1 MTIADSEH
9 AAASTRQGLERFF
22 NELAPRLEAART
34 VERELDRQL
43 ARQFNAFDYLR
54 PDELR
59 LSKMIGD
66 LLDPKGPHGQG
77 HVFLRLLLDRVGFDY
92 GGDLRKSRVDVEL
105 MENQHGGDLR
115 KSRVDVELLM
125 ENQRRLDVAVDVGGG
140 RHCLAIENK
149 PFAGDQKDQI
159 KAYLGWLRE
168 NYGDRFLLIYLSPRG
183 EAPSDYSV
191 KLTDLQDEAGNP
203 VKTFRIMPYHRAEDG
218 AGDDEFGP
226 FRTGFGLADWLRE
239 CREHCDVERL
249 RWFLREAE
257 TFCERRFGGSA
268 MTTGERKIIKDFLL
282 ADDRN
287 WATAC
292 AIQGALPEIAAD
304 VRRQF
309 LETIAN
315 RLKGLGYKS
324 EWNYSDKAW
333 QSWVQAY
340 LPQWREY
347 PNAVFPERS
356 RTCLC
361 LEAGQ
366 KQGNGW
372 VIGIRSPLPKT
383 KMTGDDLRRRERIDE
398 HLERLA
404 GVSKNNMGNE
414 WWPWKGKEKEFVV
427 EEYRNWD
434 LLIPDLRRESQQDG
448 GGKIAG
454 YFVDKFVEIAEFAKP
469 ILDDIERSTG

>member
-1 MTIADSEH
+1 MIAAGIDH
-9 AAASTRQGLERFF
+9 AAASARQGLERFF

-66 LLDPKGPHGQG
+66 LLDPEGPHGQG
-77 HVFLRLLLDRVGFDY
+77 HVFLRLLLDRVGFAR
-92 GGDLRKSRVDVEL
+92 GADLRNSRVTF
-105 MENQHGGDLR
+105 
-115 KSRVDVELLM
+115 ELLT
-125 ENQRRLDVAVDVGGG
+125 ENQRRLDVAVRWGARLDVADG
-140 RHCLAIENK
+140 RHCFAIENK

-159 KAYLGWLRE
+159 KAYLGWLRD

-183 EAPSDYSV
+183 EAPSDYSGV
-191 KLTDLQDEAGNP
+191 KPTDLQDEAGNP

-218 AGDDEFGP
+218 AGDDEFDP

-268 MTTGERKIIKDFLL
+268 MTTGERKIVKDFLL

-292 AIQGALPEIAAD
+292 AIQGALPEVAAD

-324 EWNYSDKAW
+324 EWEYSDKAW

-372 VIGIRSPLPKT
+372 FIGIRSPLPKT

-398 HLERLA
+398 RLA
-404 GVSKNNMGNE
+404 GVSKNNMGSNE
-414 WWPWKGKEKEFVV
+414 WWPWKEKEFVV

-434 LLIPDLRRESQQDG
+434 LLIPDLHRESQQDG
-448 GGKIAG
+448 GGKITG
-454 YFVDKFVEIAEFAKP
+454 GKITDYFVNKFVEIAKSVKP

>member
-1 MTIADSEH
+1 MTTADPEH

-92 GGDLRKSRVDVEL
+92 GGDLR
-105 MENQHGGDLR
+105 N
-115 KSRVDVELLM
+115 SRVDVELLM
-125 ENQRRLDVAVDVGGG
+125 ESQRRLDVAVDIGG

-159 KAYLGWLRE
+159 KEYLDWLRGKYV
-168 NYGDRFLLIYLSPRG
+168 NRFLLIYLSPRG

-191 KLTDLQDEAGNP
+191 KRTDLQDEAGNP
-203 VKTFRIMPYHRAEDG
+203 IRTFRIMPYHRAEDG
-218 AGDDEFGP
+218 AGDDEFEP

-257 TFCERRFGGSA
+257 TWCERRFGGSA
-268 MTTGERKIIKDFLL
+268 MTTGERKTIEGLVL

-287 WATAC
+287 WRMAREIERAM
-292 AIQGALPEIAAD
+292 PEIAAD

-309 LETIAN
+309 LETIAG
-315 RLKGLGYKS
+315 RLSALGYNS
-324 EWNYSDKAW
+324 GSNYSDKAW

-340 LPQWREY
+340 LPQWHEY
-347 PNAVFPERS
+347 PNAYPERS

-361 LEAGQ
+361 LEANQ
-366 KQGNGW
+366 RRGNDW
-372 VIGIRSPLPKT
+372 VIGIRSPRSKP
-383 KMTGDDLRRRERIDE
+383 KMTEGELLRRTRIDE
-398 HLERLA
+398 RLV
-404 GVSKNNMGNE
+404 GVPKTP
-414 WWPWKGKEKEFVV
+414 WWPWYEFVV
-427 EEYRNWD
+427 DEYRNWD
-434 LLIPDLRRESQQDG
+434 LLIPDLHRELQQDG
-448 GGKIAG
+448 GKITDYFVNKFRKIAK
-454 YFVDKFVEIAEFAKP
+454 VARP
-469 ILDDIERSTG
+469 ILDDVEGSSG